1 METCVLLTVT
11 KRKITEV
18 ESIVNKADNRKT
30 AGKIYLPKAWI
41 GKKVKTILLSSFI
54 AMALVVI
61 TQQQANAELVNNGF
75 QGYILDETRRQ
86 INQALINDEV
96 KKMTPVFEQQ
106 CKVELGLPTDH
117 ILTLMDTLRCANT
130 SGKLMNGSLNAEVNK
145 SLVP

>member
-1 METCVLLTVT
+1 METCILMTVT

-61 TQQQANAELVNNGF
+61 TQQQ
-75 QGYILDETRRQ
+75 

-96 KKMTPVFEQQ
+96 KKMTPIFEQQ
-106 CKVELGLPTDH
+106 CKAELGLPTDH

-130 SGKLMNGSLNAEVNK
+130 SGKLINGSLNA
-145 SLVP
+145 